1 MPHYADGTLAKVG
14 DVVLGNSYN
23 KGGVFVGVIKKITSE
38 GATCN
43 AVVDRKIAVYSSI
56 EEIVGDDN
64 TYSKLTTR
72 TNVYDD
78 GEDYTE
84 VRALQLVSFLY

>member
-14 DVVLGNSYN
+14 DVVLGTSYN

-38 GATCN
+38 GETCN

-56 EEIVGDDN
+56 EMGSGDDGVP
-64 TYSKLTTR
+64 TKLTTR